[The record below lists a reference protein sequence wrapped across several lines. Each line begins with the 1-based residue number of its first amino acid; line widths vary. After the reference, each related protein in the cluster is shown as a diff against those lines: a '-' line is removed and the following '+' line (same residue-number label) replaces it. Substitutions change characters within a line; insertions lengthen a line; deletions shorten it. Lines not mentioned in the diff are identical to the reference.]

1 MASQTLA
8 CRIGAGLSTSESAWE
23 AAREAAREARGG
35 ALGGAEVDLAFV
47 FFSPAHLDD
56 AEAAAEAVR
65 EELAPRHLL
74 GCVAEG
80 VVAGVRE
87 LEEGAAVAV
96 WAGVLPGA
104 EIECFH
110 TSAVQTEEGVAVA
123 GFPELDEPGL
133 VALLVDPFTFP
144 VGPFLTGLNE
154 AHGRVPLVGGI
165 AAGGRRPGAQALIL
179 EDEVHAEGAVGAVVS
194 GLSVLTLVSQG
205 CRPLGREAVIT
216 RCEGNVVYEL
226 AGQPAL
232 GRLRGEVTA
241 LSSAERA
248 LAARGLLA
256 GLVIDENRP
265 EYDYAATSSCAADHR
280 RRRGERRRSRSAST
294 VRVGQTLRLLR
305 PRRGLGGRRSPTG
318 ARRPGRV
325 AGPRAARPASLL
337 FTCNGR
343 GTHMFPEPDHDA
355 RVARRGARDCR
366 PARGFFCGGEI
377 GPVGGH
383 RPSCTGSR
391 PPWPSSSSP
400 EPQAAE
406 SATTCSCP
414 GARQPS
420 PKACRCVRE
429 PGAIHAPHT
438 PWIWPRSPLRPRH
451 PRPRIT
457 GKTKGGK
464 PGPKGGRVRR
474 AVGDFFGLLIS
485 RVAQH
490 GRSRPER
497 EAPLSSRLLDR
508 QPKLRATFSAP
519 STEKRYA
526 DFAEA
531 ARNRLNKRLL
541 G

>member
-265 EYDYAATSSCAADHR
+265 EYDTGDFLMRGLLGAD
-280 RRRGERRRSRSAST
+280 EASGALALGDT
-294 VRVGQTLRLLR
+294 VRVGQTLRFFVRDAASADADLR
-305 PRRGLGGRRSPTG
+305 RALGGVSRR
-318 ARRPGRV
+318 
-325 AGPRAARPASLL
+325 ARPAGALL
-337 FTCNGR
+337 FPCNGR
-343 GTHMFPEPDHDA
+343 GTNMFPQPDHDA
-355 RVARRGARDCR
+355 RVVTEVLGTQAIA
-366 PARGFFCGGEI
+366 GFFCGGEI
-377 GPVGGH
+377 GPVGGKAFLH
-383 RPSCTGSR
+383 GFTATLAVFL
-391 PPWPSSSSP
+391 
-400 EPQAAE
+400 EP
-406 SATTCSCP
+406 
-414 GARQPS
+414 
-420 PKACRCVRE
+420 
-429 PGAIHAPHT
+429 
-438 PWIWPRSPLRPRH
+438 
-451 PRPRIT
+451 
-457 GKTKGGK
+457 
-464 PGPKGGRVRR
+464 
-474 AVGDFFGLLIS
+474 
-485 RVAQH
+485 
-490 GRSRPER
+490 
-497 EAPLSSRLLDR
+497 
-508 QPKLRATFSAP
+508 
-519 STEKRYA
+519 
-526 DFAEA
+526 
-531 ARNRLNKRLL
+531 
-541 G
+541 